1 MRVVFLGSGEI
12 GIPSLRALAAS
23 NRHDLCA
30 VFTQPDRPA
39 GRELKLRAP
48 LVKLAALELGI
59 RAFQPER
66 IRASQPVHDLSLLK
80 PDIIV
85 VAAFGQILSKEVFS
99 MPPFGSINIHASL
112 LPRHR
117 GASPIQAAI
126 LSGDTET
133 GVTIMQVDAGLDTG
147 DVLLKVVTPIAS
159 NETSGSLRD
168 RLAQLAPEALLACL
182 RRLRARPRFT
192 PEARQCLC
200 ELRAETDAAD
210 GKSTGASLPRKSSEG
225 CAR

>member
-48 LVKLAALELGI
+48 LVKLAALSW
-59 RAFQPER
+59 
-66 IRASQPVHDLSLLK
+66 ASALSSRRESGLCSRFMLVVK

-85 VAAFGQILSKEVFS
+85 GGVRAILSREVFS

-159 NETSGSLRD
+159 NETSGSLHD

-182 RRLRARPRFT
+182 EDFERGRVSPQKQDNAFASYAPKLTR
-192 PEARQCLC
+192 
-200 ELRAETDAAD
+200 AD
-210 GKSTGASLPRKSSEG
+210 GEIDVNCRKSSEG